1 VSDGRGLQA
10 SLAHY
15 RDLALRYDASTHRI
29 DAIRDRAIDAL
40 RLRHGETV
48 VDAGCGTGWCVPR
61 LLERVGNEGRVVG
74 FDPSPE
80 MLSMAR
86 ERLNGHANRVLLVDA
101 SAQAATVPPA
111 TDAILFS
118 YTHDLLRSREALDNL
133 FGQVRPG
140 TRVVSVGTKLL
151 SPWVVPANW
160 FVRYRH
166 RGYIT
171 DLDSLGRPWSLLE
184 SYLEDFSVIAA
195 PLRQHYIAAGRVRAR
210 QLA

>member
-1 VSDGRGLQA
+1 MSDDGRLQA
-10 SLAHY
+10 ALAHY
-15 RDLALRYDASTHRI
+15 RDLAPRYDQSTHRI

-61 LLERVGNEGRVVG
+61 LLERVGSEGHVVG

-80 MLSMAR
+80 MLSKAR
-86 ERLNGHANRVLLVDA
+86 DRLNGHADRVQLVDA
-101 SAQAATVPPA
+101 SGQAAIVPPT

-118 YTHDLLRSREALDNL
+118 YTHDLLHSREALDNL

-140 TRVVSVGTKLL
+140 TRVVSVGTKLF
-151 SPWVVPANW
+151 SWWVAPANW
-160 FVRYRH
+160 VVRYRH
-166 RGYIT
+166 RGYLT
-171 DLDSLGRPWSLLE
+171 DSASLGRPWSLLE
-184 SYLEDFSVIAA
+184 SYLDDFSVIAA